1 MDNFIN
7 KIDLWT
13 ILYMIKKR
21 KNSKYACVQL
31 VKKKIDIL
39 WNL

>member
-1 MDNFIN
+1 MNYFNFKVI
-7 KIDLWT
+7 
-13 ILYMIKKR
+13 YMIKKR